1 MLQFAAIDA
10 PALPVH
16 DSFIMHHGYGG
27 ELEEAMRRS
36 FHERRGSDI
45 PVKQEVIT
53 WSVSDDSPPKSVSV
67 DEILESDAEYS
78 QWNARNEAWFAQRK

>member
-16 DSFIMHHGYGG
+16 ESFIMHHGYGG
-27 ELEEAMRRS
+27 ELEEAMRRA
-36 FHERRGSDI
+36 FYERRESDI

-53 WSVSDDSPPKSVSV
+53 WPVSDDSPPKSVSV
-67 DEILESDAEYS
+67 DEVREADAEYS
-78 QWNARNEAWFAQRK
+78 Q